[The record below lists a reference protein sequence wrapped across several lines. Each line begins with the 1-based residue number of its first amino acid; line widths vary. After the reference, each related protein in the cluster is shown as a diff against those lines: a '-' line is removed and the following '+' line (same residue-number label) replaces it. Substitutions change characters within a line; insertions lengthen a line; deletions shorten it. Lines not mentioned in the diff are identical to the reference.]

1 MITSLVRFCLSIQL
15 TFAALVLSSSQLI
28 AASPSPSAKPS
39 ASATPVPAGTIDE
52 KLFNGMQWRQIG
64 PFRGGRA
71 LAIEGI
77 PGEPDTYYFGA
88 VAGGVWKTIDGGGNW
103 APLFDKEAISSIGAI
118 AVAPSDHNVVYAGTG
133 EAAIRGNTTYGIG
146 VYKSTDAGKTW
157 KNVGL
162 KDSRQIGA
170 LIVDPRNAD
179 VVLVAA
185 LGHAFG
191 PNQERG
197 IFRTTDGGKTWT
209 KVLSK
214 DENTGGIDVIFDPHN
229 PNIVFASLWQA
240 RRQPWFFSSGGAG
253 SGLYRSEDNGVTW
266 KHLEGNGLPD
276 GILGKI
282 GIAVSGADSN
292 RVYAIIEAKEG
303 GLYRSDDAGQHW
315 SRINEDGRFRQ
326 RAWYFS
332 KVYAD
337 PKSADTVYLLNTGA
351 FRSVDGG
358 KTFNL
363 LPARHGDHH
372 GLWID
377 PQNPNRIGNVSDGG
391 ASIST
396 DGGKTW
402 TTLNNQPTAQFY
414 HVAVDNAFPYHI
426 YGAQQDNS
434 NIGIASRSDSGVIGR
449 EDWFQAGDGECGFV
463 VPDPR
468 DWHII
473 YSNSEGYAVRY
484 DKNKEDVQDISP
496 VPLDNSGHGA
506 VDLAHRFQWV
516 SPLMLSPHDPD
527 TLYTAGECV
536 FKSADHG
543 QSWTQI
549 SGDLTRNDKSKQ
561 QPSGGPLTND
571 ITSVEYYDTVFALA
585 ESPLKKGT
593 LWAGTDDGLVQVTT
607 DDGQHWSNVTP
618 KMPEW
623 STVDLIDASPHD
635 GSTAYVAV
643 DRHKLDDFKPYI
655 FKTTDLGKT
664 WSAIVNGIP
673 EGAYVHAVREDPK
686 KRGLLYAGTE
696 LGMFVSF
703 DDGTHW
709 QPLQLNLPV
718 SPIHDLVVKDD
729 DLVAA
734 THGRSFWVLDDVT
747 PLRQVTTQSAQAD
760 TILYQPETA
769 LRLHYPEEIDK
780 RQPVGDNPP
789 SGAIID
795 YYFKTAPKDEV
806 TIDIL
811 DASGKLVRHLSS
823 KEKKEGEQ
831 PPEWPDRVERAK
843 TISASEGMN
852 RFAWDLR
859 YDDPVQIPG
868 AFYSGNGPKGPLAL
882 PGEYQMKLTVSGKS
896 QTAPL
901 HLAIDPRTKGAEP
914 ALQKQ
919 FDLAKRV
926 NDRISEL
933 HQAVNEIR
941 EVKLQI
947 QSLHKRFDD
956 DQRLKAALTTAD
968 ELDHKMSDVEQQLVQ
983 VNMKGSEGNL
993 AFPNMLNE
1001 RSDSFSHSI
1010 DAGDSA
1016 PSKSQQ
1022 DVFQML
1028 SGQLDQQLKKWAQI
1042 KSDDLPKVSALIK
1055 QLDLPALVIT
1065 EQKKSEQ

>member
-1 MITSLVRFCLSIQL
+1 MITPNYGSLRLIRII
-15 TFAALVLSSSQLI
+15 FAISVFVL
-28 AASPSPSAKPS
+28 AASLRSAPSP
-39 ASATPVPAGTIDE
+39 TPTPPGAIDE
-52 KLFNGMQWRQIG
+52 KLFNGMRWRQIG

-71 LAIEGI
+71 LAIEGVV
-77 PGEPDTYYFGA
+77 GEPDTYYFGA
-88 VAGGVWKTIDGGGNW
+88 VAGGVWKTTDGGANW
-103 APLFDKEAISSIGAI
+103 IPLFDKQPISSIGAI
-118 AVAPSDHNVVYAGTG
+118 AVAPSDHNVIYAGTG
-133 EAAIRGNTTYGIG
+133 EGAIRGNTTYGTG
-146 VYKSTDAGKTW
+146 VFKSIDGGKTW
-157 KNVGL
+157 ENVGL
-162 KDSRQIGA
+162 KDTRQIGA
-170 LIVDPRNAD
+170 LIVDPRNEN

-197 IFRTTDGGKTWT
+197 IFRTTDGGKTWA

-214 DENTGGIDVIFDPHN
+214 DENTGGIDIVFDPHN

-240 RRQPWFFSSGGAG
+240 RRQPWFFSSGGPG

-266 KHLEGNGLPD
+266 KRLEGNGLPV

-282 GIAVSGADSN
+282 GVAVSGADSN

-315 SRINEDGRFRQ
+315 TRVNDDGRFRQ

-337 PKSADTVYLLNTGA
+337 PKSADTVYLVNTGL

-358 KTFNL
+358 KNFTL

-377 PQNPNRIGNVSDGG
+377 PTNPNRIANANDGG
-391 ASIST
+391 ASISA

-402 TTLNNQPTAQFY
+402 TTQNNQPTAQFY

-434 NIGIASRSDSGVIGR
+434 NVGIASRSDSGVIGR
-449 EDWFQAGDGECGFV
+449 QNWFEAGGGECGFV

-473 YSNSEGYAVRY
+473 YSNNEGYINRY
-484 DKNKEDVQDISP
+484 DKNKEEVQDVSP
-496 VPLDNSGHGA
+496 VPIDNSGHGA

-516 SPLMLSPHDPD
+516 TPLILSPHNPD
-527 TLYTAGECV
+527 VIYTAGECV
-536 FKSADHG
+536 FKSTDHG

-549 SGDLTRNDKSKQ
+549 SGDLTHNDKSKQ

-585 ESPLKKGT
+585 ESPVKQGT

-623 STVDLIDASPHD
+623 STVDLIEPSPHD
-635 GSTAYVAV
+635 GNTAYVAV

-655 FKTTDLGKT
+655 FKTIDLGKN
-664 WSAIVNGIP
+664 WNSIVHGIP
-673 EGAYVHAVREDPK
+673 DGAYVHALREDPK
-686 KRGLLYAGTE
+686 RKGLLYAGTE
-696 LGMFVSF
+696 LGVFVSF
-703 DDGTHW
+703 DDGAHW

-718 SPIHDLVVKDD
+718 TPIHDLVVKDD
-729 DLVAA
+729 DLVVA
-734 THGRSFWVLDDVT
+734 THGRSFWMLDDLT
-747 PLRQVTTQSAQAD
+747 PVRQVNAQSAAAD
-760 TILYQPETA
+760 VILYQPQTA
-769 LRLHYPEEIDK
+769 LRLHYPEEFDK

-789 SGAIID
+789 PGAIID
-795 YYFKTAPKDEV
+795 YYFKTAPKEEV
-806 TIDIL
+806 SLEIL
-811 DASGKLVRHLSS
+811 DASGKVVRHLSS

-831 PPEWPDRVERAK
+831 PPEWPDRVERVK
-843 TISASEGMN
+843 TIPSNEGMN

-859 YDDPVQIPG
+859 YDDPIQIPG
-868 AFYSGNGPKGPLAL
+868 AFYSGTGPKGPLAL
-882 PGEYQMKLTVSGKS
+882 PGDYQVKLTVGGKS

-901 HLAIDPRTKGAEP
+901 HLAIDPRTKGQEA

-919 FDLAKRV
+919 FTLATQVK
-926 NDRISEL
+926 DQISQL

-941 EVKLQI
+941 DLRSQI
-947 QSLHKRFDD
+947 QTLHKRFGD
-956 DQRLKAALTTAD
+956 DQRLKPALAAAD
-968 ELDHKMSDVEQQLVQ
+968 DLDHKMSEVEQKLIQ
-983 VNMKGSEGNL
+983 VNMKGSEANL

-1001 RSDSFSHSI
+1001 RFDTFSHLI
-1010 DAGDSA
+1010 EYGDVE
-1016 PSKSQQ
+1016 PTKPQL
-1022 DVFQML
+1022 DVFQTL
-1028 SGQLDQQLKKWAQI
+1028 SGQLDEQLKKWAQL
-1042 KSDDLPKVSALIK
+1042 KNEDLPKVSELIK
-1055 QLDLPALVIT
+1055 QANLPALIIT
-1065 EQKKSEQ
+1065 EKKSG